1 MTQPHPRSPH
11 PAAASFEVVTM
22 EDVRRIVERR
32 LRWYGLAEIAVAE
45 IGRDAAGAIAA
56 TIVDR
61 KRNETYRQL
70 FETGATAAGGTRARR
85 RPLAA

>member
-1 MTQPHPRSPH
+1 MTQPHPRSPR
-11 PAAASFEVVTM
+11 PAAASFEFVTP

-32 LRWYGLAEIAVAE
+32 LRWYGLEEITVAE
-45 IGRDAAGAIAA
+45 IDHDAAGVIAA

-70 FETGATAAGGTRARR
+70 FETGVAVPGGARTRR

>member
-1 MTQPHPRSPH
+1 MTQPHPRFPH
-11 PAAASFEVVTM
+11 PEAASFEFITM

-32 LRWYGLAEIAVAE
+32 LRWYGLAEITVAE
-45 IGRDAAGAIAA
+45 IRPDAAGAITA

-70 FETGATAAGGTRARR
+70 FETGVTAAAGARARR

>member
-11 PAAASFEVVTM
+11 RAAASFDFITM

-45 IGRDAAGAIAA
+45 IGHDAAGIIAA
-56 TIVDR
+56 TLVDR

-70 FETGATAAGGTRARR
+70 FETGVTVPGSARMG
-85 RPLAA
+85 RPSLAA